1 MSGVKRGRAP
11 GFKMPDEHRTK
22 IKITQIL
29 KYLGEHMEGIRE
41 MGPTQ
46 IQAAQILLR
55 KVMPDL
61 AAIEHSGE
69 VKQTFAVSPE
79 LPTMEEWEAEFGT
92 PKQLDS

>member
-1 MSGVKRGRAP
+1 
-11 GFKMPDEHRTK
+11 MPDEHRSK

-29 KYLGEHMEGIRE
+29 SYLQAHMAGTRE

-46 IQAAQILLR
+46 VQAAQILLR

-69 VKQTFAVSPE
+69 VKQVFAVSPE
-79 LPTMEEWEAEFGT
+79 LPSMEEWEAEFGK

>member
-1 MSGVKRGRAP
+1 
-11 GFKMPDEHRTK
+11 MPDEHRSK

-29 KYLGEHMEGIRE
+29 NYLQEHMAGTRE
-41 MGPTQ
+41 LSATQ
-46 IQAAQILLR
+46 VNAANILLR

-79 LPTMEEWEAEFGT
+79 LPTMEEWEAEFGA